1 MILTGKEIINQY
13 EKGNLFI
20 SNFSKEK
27 VNPNSYNLTLS
38 DEVIIYEN
46 EIIDVKKE
54 PKTKKFKI
62 DKEKGFML
70 LPNKLYLCRTN
81 EHTSTEE
88 FVPML
93 EGRSS
98 LGRLGVSVH
107 VTAGF
112 GDIGFSGTWT
122 LEVTVTQPTIIYP
135 NMEICQIYYLVA
147 NGNKEIKYNGK
158 YKEQLEVEKSL
169 ICKEFKSMQ

>member
-20 SNFSKEK
+20 SNFNKEK

-38 DEVIIYEN
+38 DEVVIYEN

-81 EHTSTEE
+81 EYTSTDE

-112 GDIGFSGTWT
+112 GDIGFKGTWT

-147 NGNKEIKYNGK
+147 NGNKGIKYRGK

-169 ICKEFKSMQ
+169 ICNEFKSM